1 MTAIRIDGK
10 ATALEVR
17 EEVRLEVA
25 EISDA
30 DNRPG
35 LAVILVGD
43 DPASQIYVRSKG
55 KACEKAGIFSETRKR
70 PADITEEQLLK
81 EIDELN
87 NDPKIHGILVQL
99 PLPKHI
105 DEQKVIEAIS
115 PDKDVDGFHPYN
127 VGRMMIGLSTFF
139 PATPAGIVELLK
151 RYKIETKGKHVVV
164 IGRSNI
170 VGKPIA
176 NMMVQKNETGNSL
189 VTIVHSAA
197 KDITPYVKQA
207 DILVAAVGRPEFITK
222 DMLKEGVVVVDVGI
236 NRVEA
241 DTPKG
246 YRVVGDVAYDEA
258 LEVASYITPVPGGVG
273 PMTIA
278 MLLKNTLK
286 AYKQS
291 SGK

>member
-99 PLPKHI
+99 PLPKHV

-170 VGKPIA
+170 VG
-176 NMMVQKNETGNSL
+176 
-189 VTIVHSAA
+189 
-197 KDITPYVKQA
+197 
-207 DILVAAVGRPEFITK
+207 
-222 DMLKEGVVVVDVGI
+222 
-236 NRVEA
+236 
-241 DTPKG
+241 
-246 YRVVGDVAYDEA
+246 
-258 LEVASYITPVPGGVG
+258 
-273 PMTIA
+273 
-278 MLLKNTLK
+278 
-286 AYKQS
+286 
-291 SGK
+291 

>member
-17 EEVRLEVA
+17 EEVRLEVEA
-25 EISDA
+25 VSTEES
-30 DNRPG
+30 RPG
-35 LAVILVGD
+35 LAVILVGE
-43 DPASQIYVRSKG
+43 DPASSIYVRSKG
-55 KACEKAGIFSETRKR
+55 KACAKAGIFSETRKR
-70 PADITEEQLLK
+70 PVDISEEQLLA
-81 EIDELN
+81 EIEELN

-207 DILVAAVGRPEFITK
+207 DILVAAVGRARFITK

-241 DTPKG
+241 DNEKG

-258 LEVASYITPVPGGVG
+258 AEVASYITPVPGGVG

-291 SGK
+291 RES